1 MTKMS
6 GENVFAPGLVRPVHI
21 EAQNPLRFEQPDY
34 IKALF
39 TAATRATHLG
49 VTILDSQTRVESLNA
64 ALASETR
71 VTLDQ
76 HIGKTSH
83 EIVGELAEQ
92 VQPTYEK
99 VLCTGKPASVWL
111 AGHVRDTPEFG
122 HWLDYCFP
130 IFDKSGR
137 VQQLGVFVLNV
148 TAEKESKEIV
158 GALAFDSKFLSLD
171 YSELLHSLDEAI
183 LGYHVGMR
191 RSFQE
196 LSSPST
202 ESARKADYFRSRLE
216 QIDNEVS
223 LIRELIFTV
232 IARLPI
238 PTC

>member
-1 MTKMS
+1 MS
-6 GENVFAPGLVRPVHI
+6 EENVSALRLVRPVQI
-21 EAQNPLRFEQPDY
+21 DVQNAPRFEQPEY

-39 TAATRATHLG
+39 TAASRAVHLG
-49 VTILDSQTRVESLNA
+49 VTVLDSQTRIESLNA
-64 ALASETR
+64 ALAHETR

-76 HIGKTSH
+76 HIGKTSY
-83 EIVGELAEQ
+83 EIVGDLAAQ

-99 VLCTGKPASVWL
+99 VLRTGKPASVFL
-111 AGHVRDTPEFG
+111 AGHVRDTVEFG
-122 HWLDYCFP
+122 HWFDYCFP
-130 IFDKSGR
+130 ICDQSGR

-158 GALAFDSKFLSLD
+158 DALAFDSNFLRLD
-171 YSELLHSLDEAI
+171 YSRLLQGLDEAI
-183 LGYHVGMR
+183 QGYHLSMK
-191 RSFQE
+191 RSFHE
-196 LSSPST
+196 LSSPAT
-202 ESARKADYFRSRLE
+202 ESARKADHFRSRLE

>member
-1 MTKMS
+1 
-6 GENVFAPGLVRPVHI
+6 
-21 EAQNPLRFEQPDY
+21 
-34 IKALF
+34 
-39 TAATRATHLG
+39 
-49 VTILDSQTRVESLNA
+49 
-64 ALASETR
+64 
-71 VTLDQ
+71 
-76 HIGKTSH
+76 
-83 EIVGELAEQ
+83 
-92 VQPTYEK
+92 
-99 VLCTGKPASVWL
+99 
-111 AGHVRDTPEFG
+111 
-122 HWLDYCFP
+122 
-130 IFDKSGR
+130 